1 VTHERPPATETFGQL
16 VRGRMP
22 ALDGLRGIAVLLVL
36 AHGFDVI
43 QTSHGPGHAVDLAL
57 DLGWIGV
64 QLFFVLSGFLITG
77 ILLETRSAPGYYKNF
92 LIRRVLRI
100 FPLYYGVLFV
110 AFVIAPHVVT
120 VPPGH
125 GEHQLW
131 LWTYLTNFAEPFG
144 RGEPVFPHFWSL
156 AVEEQFYIVWPLVVY
171 VAGRRGTVV
180 IGAVLVVTAI
190 AARIYV
196 RAHYNQLAAYTFT
209 PCRMDALAIGAIAA
223 AVIRGDRVRNVI
235 AQRHAT
241 SLAIAGSLVVI
252 GGAAV
257 GHLLREGPNMQTTGY
272 TIIAVGFALVVVA
285 AMPPRLLPARLLG
298 FAPLRRIGLY
308 SYGMYV
314 FHAPLHVYVGVPILE
329 HLNPTYGTASGAIYE
344 LVMALVT
351 FGLAMLSYHLFEVR
365 FLRLKPTLAPVAT
378 PAIAGS
384 GGDA

>member
-1 VTHERPPATETFGQL
+1 MSERPPATETFGQL

-43 QTSHGPGHAVDLAL
+43 KTSHGPGHAVDLAL

-77 ILLETRSAPGYYKNF
+77 ILLETRSAPGYYKHF

-110 AFVIAPHVVT
+110 AFVIAPHVVA

-125 GEHQLW
+125 GEHQVW
-131 LWTYLTNFAEPFG
+131 LWTYLINFAEPFG

-156 AVEEQFYIVWPLVVY
+156 AVEEQFYIVWPLIVY

-180 IGAVLVVTAI
+180 IGAALVVIAV
-190 AARIYV
+190 AARVYV
-196 RAHYNQLAAYTFT
+196 RTHYNQLAAYTFT
-209 PCRMDALAIGAIAA
+209 PCRMDALAIGAVAA
-223 AVIRGDRVRNVI
+223 AVVRGDRVRDVVPD
-235 AQRHAT
+235 RHAT
-241 SLAIAGSLVVI
+241 TVAIAGSLVVL
-252 GGAAV
+252 GGAIM

-272 TIIAVGFALVVVA
+272 TVIAAGFALIVVA
-285 AMPPRLLPARLLG
+285 AVPPHRLPARVLSL
-298 FAPLRRIGLY
+298 APLRRIGLY

-314 FHAPLHVYVGVPILE
+314 FHAPLHVYVGLPILE
-329 HLNPTYGTASGAIYE
+329 QINPTYGTAAGVIYA
-344 LVMALVT
+344 LVLGLVT

-365 FLRLKPTLAPVAT
+365 FLRLKSTLAPLS
-378 PAIAGS
+378 AGS
-384 GGDA
+384 AASAASAS

>member
-1 VTHERPPATETFGQL
+1 MTARAPTATETLGQL

-22 ALDGLRGIAVLLVL
+22 ALDGLRGIAIILVL

-43 QTSHGPGHAVDLAL
+43 QTKHGPGHAVDVAL

-77 ILLETRSAPGYYKNF
+77 ILLDTRRAEGYYKNF

-100 FPLYYGVLFV
+100 FPLYYAVLFV
-110 AFVIAPHVVT
+110 AFVIAPHIVN

-131 LWTYLTNFAEPFG
+131 LWTYLANFAEPFG

-171 VAGRRGTVV
+171 LVGRKGTIGVGIALVA
-180 IGAVLVVTAI
+180 IAI

-196 RAHYNQLAAYTFT
+196 RGHYNELAAYTFT

-223 AVIRGDRVRNVI
+223 AMIRGERTRSVI
-235 AQRHAT
+235 AHQRAT
-241 SLAIAGSLVVI
+241 LMAVAGSLVVI
-252 GGAAV
+252 GGAAI
-257 GHLLREGPNMQTTGY
+257 GHLLREGPNMQTSGY
-272 TIIAVGFALVVVA
+272 TVIAIGFALILVA
-285 AMPPRLLPARLLG
+285 AMPPRRLPARLLG
-298 FAPLRRIGLY
+298 FAPLRTIGLY

-314 FHAPLHVYVGVPILE
+314 FHAPLHVYVGLPILE
-329 HLNPTYGTASGAIYE
+329 RIDPTYGTVSGIIYAVV
-344 LVMALVT
+344 LGLVT
-351 FGLAMLSYHLFEVR
+351 LGLAMLSYHLFEVR
-365 FLRLKPTLAPVAT
+365 FLRLKPRLAPIGAVNET
-378 PAIAGS
+378 
-384 GGDA
+384 